1 MAMKVVFALGLV
13 CLMAVYAQTD
23 IVTQMKDVLDK
34 FKSLDDKL
42 HECEAT
48 TSGDCKAKFD
58 KYSEAKNK
66 LKEMIKKGGPPDPEA
81 FAKFY
86 DNKESFKAEF
96 EKFVGDCCA
105 TATDDLKSLQDAV
118 KKVKESRK

>member
-1 MAMKVVFALGLV
+1 MKVLFAVGMLCLV
-13 CLMAVYAQTD
+13 AVYAQSDILTD
-23 IVTQMKDVLDK
+23 MKDVLDK

-48 TSGDCKAKFD
+48 TSGDCKTKFD

-66 LKEMIKKGGPPDPEA
+66 LKDMIKKPGPPDLEA
-81 FAKFY
+81 FAKFC

-96 EKFVGDCCA
+96 EKFVSDCCA
-105 TATDDLKSLQDAV
+105 TATDDLKSLQDAF